1 MRALLLI
8 GLFVNLLM
16 AERMLLGAELESIE
30 KDLVRIFPEFN
41 FEEFGDVIETCK
53 EDRDYAIDKFKVD
66 PIAQTEV
73 DSYTALFYS
82 TYTMAVID
90 TLCAVSR
97 GGLGRTINRVDSD
110 FIENYLLRTIGDMD
124 FLKRR
129 SETFH
134 RLLQK

>member
-30 KDLVRIFPEFN
+30 KHLVRTFPEFN
-41 FEEFGDVIETCK
+41 YEEFSAVIETCK
-53 EDRDYAIDKFKVD
+53 EYRHYAVDKIKAY

-73 DSYTALFYS
+73 DKVTAFFYS
-82 TYTMAVID
+82 VYTMAVID
-90 TLCAVSR
+90 TLCAVTR
-97 GGLGRTINRVDSD
+97 GGFGRTINRVDSE
-110 FIENYLLRTIGDMD
+110 FIEVYIQRTIGDVD

-129 SETFH
+129 SETLH
-134 RLLQK
+134 RLIQE